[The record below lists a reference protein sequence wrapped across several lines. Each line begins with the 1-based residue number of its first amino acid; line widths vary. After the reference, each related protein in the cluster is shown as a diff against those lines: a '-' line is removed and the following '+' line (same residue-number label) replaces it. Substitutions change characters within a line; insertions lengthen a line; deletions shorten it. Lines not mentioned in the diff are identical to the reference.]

1 MAIQTKEGKAYN
13 KMLLQMY
20 KSAQA
25 SADNYRAETEQ
36 VIKEA
41 LFNGKG
47 ITEDVM
53 QTIANISRSF
63 DMANDRAG
71 KNWERYHDHCTTWGY
86 EIQH

>member
-1 MAIQTKEGKAYN
+1 MATQTKEGKAYN
-13 KMLLQMY
+13 KQLLQMY

-25 SADNYRAETEQ
+25 SADIFRTETEK

-47 ITEDVM
+47 ITEEVM
-53 QTIANISRSF
+53 QRIANISRSF
-63 DMANDRAG
+63 DMANDRAE

-86 EIQH
+86 DIQH

>member
-1 MAIQTKEGKAYN
+1 MATQTREGKAQN

-25 SADNYRAETEQ
+25 SADKWRTEAEQ

-47 ITEDVM
+47 ITEEVM
-53 QTIANISRSF
+53 QSIANISRAF
-63 DMANDRAG
+63 DMANERAEQT
-71 KNWERYHDHCTTWGY
+71 WERYHDHCTSFGY
-86 EIQH
+86 DIQY

>member
-1 MAIQTKEGKAYN
+1 MATQTKEGKAHN

-53 QTIANISRSF
+53 RTIANISRSF
-63 DMANDRAG
+63 DMANDRAEQTWG
-71 KNWERYHDHCTTWGY
+71 RYHDHCTTWDY
-86 EIQH
+86 DIQY